1 MDATETHD
9 RIRAAVIDLR
19 EDFTRLSLD
28 IHAHPETAF
37 EERHASQV
45 LRQWLA
51 GRGFS
56 VEAPIAGLD
65 TAFRAVR
72 GSGLPVVTFLAEYDA
87 LPGLGHA
94 CGHNL
99 IGAGAATAA
108 AALAGCLPGDAAQVQ
123 VIGTPGEEGG
133 GGKVVELEAG
143 VFDGVD
149 AALMFHPADRTLPWR
164 HALSSAHL
172 RVSFHGRA
180 AHAAKNPEEGR
191 NALAAMILFFN
202 AVDALRQHIGE
213 KARIHGVIRHGGA
226 APNVVPEFT
235 EAEFLVRDMTRELAL
250 ALVQR
255 VTACAE
261 GAAAA
266 AGVRSEVENSAP
278 LYAERKNNRC
288 MAARCAQHLRALGV
302 EVEEPSLSNPA
313 GSSDVGNVSLA
324 VPTIHPYLQI
334 ADRGVSNHTAAFRD
348 AAASP
353 RAHDASLKMIAALA
367 QTAADLILDPLTL
380 RDARREFE
388 THGAD
393 PT

>member
-1 MDATETHD
+1 MGETEIHD
-9 RIRAAVIDLR
+9 RISTAVIDLR

-72 GSGLPVVTFLAEYDA
+72 GSGAPVVAFLAEYDA

-99 IGAGAATAA
+99 IGAGAAAAA
-108 AALAGCLPGDAAQVQ
+108 AALAGL
-123 VIGTPGEEGG
+123 
-133 GGKVVELEAG
+133 
-143 VFDGVD
+143 DGVD

-172 RVSFHGRA
+172 RVRFHGRA
-180 AHAAKNPEEGR
+180 AHEARSPEEGR
-191 NALAAMILFFN
+191 IALAAMILFFN
-202 AVDALRQHIGE
+202 AVDALRQHVGE

-226 APNVVPEFT
+226 APNVVPDFT
-235 EAEFLVRDMTRELAL
+235 EAEFLVRDMTRDLAL
-250 ALVQR
+250 ALVHR

-261 GAAAA
+261 GAGAAL
-266 AGVRSEVENSAP
+266 RSRELSTALHRAQEQP
-278 LYAERKNNRC
+278 LHSGA
-288 MAARCAQHLRALGV
+288 LRAA
-302 EVEEPSLSNPA
+302 SA
-313 GSSDVGNVSLA
+313 GPRGGGGRA
-324 VPTIHPYLQI
+324 VAVQP
-334 ADRGVSNHTAAFRD
+334 GWVV
-348 AAASP
+348 
-353 RAHDASLKMIAALA
+353 
-367 QTAADLILDPLTL
+367 
-380 RDARREFE
+380 
-388 THGAD
+388 
-393 PT
+393 